1 MKTRLKN
8 NCIDNN
14 IEIKREF
21 YDALINLKEMNKE
34 NSYYAKKIKKLLN
47 QGDIKNPNNSR
58 TNPQSPFIIK
68 YLFFSFDIGNK
79 LKKSIKVINKKYLE

>member
-34 NSYYAKKIKKLLN
+34 NSYYAKKIKE
-47 QGDIKNPNNSR
+47 
-58 TNPQSPFIIK
+58 IIK
-68 YLFFSFDIGNK
+68 SRRY
-79 LKKSIKVINKKYLE
+79 